1 MNQRESAVIV
11 SSQLTRETTVIE
23 IQPSKEFKQFVRW
36 FIQDLHLLGN
46 TLEEIIDRI
55 VKDYDESKRSN
66 LRISIDI
73 ILESKLTHQEMQR
86 IWSATDSDIYFKTAE
101 GFRDFLRRTRD
112 RL

>member
-1 MNQRESAVIV
+1 M
-11 SSQLTRETTVIE
+11 
-23 IQPSKEFKQFVRW
+23 QPSKEFKQFGRW

-46 TLEEIIDRI
+46 TLEEVIDRI
-55 VKDYDESKRSN
+55 VKDYDECKRNN
-66 LRISIDI
+66 LRNFIDK

-86 IWSATDSDIYFKTAE
+86 LWSATDSDIYFKTAE